1 MLEYFNKMDEAEI
14 KEGLNVVIEEFGEG
28 CSQKGRRL
36 FLKRLEKKPI
46 FDIIDLRVNKA
57 ILFRRLA
64 MIRSVAFVGIG
75 AVGAIYAQRAA
86 RYTQVPCAAIVQDA
100 SSYRNNPVFVNDE
113 RLDMP
118 LLTATDSHAP
128 FDLMIVAVK
137 WHAFEAMMEQ
147 MALFVGRGTVILSLL
162 NGIQSEKRLMERFP
176 EAHVIPALCSGVD
189 SNRSGR
195 KVHMNRI
202 GEIVFGELDGRTSDA
217 VRDAEKYF
225 RAVQIPCCVSN
236 EIERALWWK
245 LMVNVGMNQV
255 SSVMNLTYGEFR
267 QNDEAM
273 ARMHRA
279 QCEVIAVAQASGV
292 PMTKADIA
300 RWDRQLASLSP
311 GGFSSTLQ
319 DIRARRKTEV
329 ELYGEEICRLGR
341 ELGVPT
347 PENQALAEEIRR
359 IELTYLP

>member
-1 MLEYFNKMDEAEI
+1 M
-14 KEGLNVVIEEFGEG
+14 
-28 CSQKGRRL
+28 
-36 FLKRLEKKPI
+36 
-46 FDIIDLRVNKA
+46 
-57 ILFRRLA
+57 
-64 MIRSVAFVGIG
+64 
-75 AVGAIYAQRAA
+75 
-86 RYTQVPCAAIVQDA
+86 
-100 SSYRNNPVFVNDE
+100 
-113 RLDMP
+113 
-118 LLTATDSHAP
+118 
-128 FDLMIVAVK
+128 
-137 WHAFEAMMEQ
+137 
-147 MALFVGRGTVILSLL
+147 
-162 NGIQSEKRLMERFP
+162 
-176 EAHVIPALCSGVD
+176 
-189 SNRSGR
+189 
-195 KVHMNRI
+195 
-202 GEIVFGELDGRTSDA
+202 
-217 VRDAEKYF
+217 
-225 RAVQIPCCVSN
+225 
-236 EIERALWWK
+236 
-245 LMVNVGMNQV
+245 
-255 SSVMNLTYGEFR
+255 GEFR